1 MIAMEDSEVEH
12 ETVVPFGEGDSDT
25 ADFPLGKVDV
35 LNLQLMFLRLDIFIN
50 FLNRGLEIDIL
61 TPSGNE
67 ADVDVRVL
75 GPEPSSE

>member
-1 MIAMEDSEVEH
+1 
-12 ETVVPFGEGDSDT
+12 
-25 ADFPLGKVDV
+25 
-35 LNLQLMFLRLDIFIN
+35 MFLRLDIFIN